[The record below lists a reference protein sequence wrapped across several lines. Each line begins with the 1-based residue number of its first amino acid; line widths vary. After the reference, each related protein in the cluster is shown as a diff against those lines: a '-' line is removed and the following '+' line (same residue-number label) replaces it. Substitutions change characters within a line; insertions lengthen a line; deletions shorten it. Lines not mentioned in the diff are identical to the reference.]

1 MNKRENR
8 ERIQDALNS
17 ALSSLQDDPWLAQRV
32 IAEAKGEKSAKRKI
46 SYGLMLALLLVLAAV
61 TALAAVVLSGKDFVG
76 QYMAPLSEN
85 TNSETWSREELQY
98 IERIAR
104 ENDLPLTD
112 DIVAE
117 LNAEDEVFKET
128 LMRLFMNMELGDSP
142 PSWPLADQA
151 WYDELLVRYG
161 LAEERTRF
169 LPMEGEITEAD
180 AISVAIKY
188 AQDHWG
194 IDLSDA
200 LGYRRYVQYML
211 STDDQDEKIRMWDI
225 EYEFSNGY
233 TYVICLSSNGEVMEN
248 RTYISAPES
257 AETQNKK
264 TALDADVIDLM
275 WRMLDDSFYD
285 VYTLAS
291 FRDDYG
297 EMIHTADDTSSYE
310 IQLMRRLLD
319 IPYALPDETDITP
332 EEALAAAKEWATKHG
347 WLDEWLRWCKH
358 SVSYRVYE
366 GEQPVYRVCFKL
378 RTENREAF
386 YRREMPFGFIVYID
400 PATGTVS
407 ESIVLNEL
415 DAFERYCEF
424 PDPHDK
430 ASDPGNG

>member
-8 ERIQDALNS
+8 ERIQDALNA
-17 ALSSLQDDPWLAQRV
+17 ALSGLQDDPWLAQRV

-142 PSWPLADQA
+142 ASWPLADQA

-169 LPMEGEITEAD
+169 LPMEGEIMEAD

-200 LGYRRYVQYML
+200 LGYRRYYSICFLQMTKMRKFGCGISSMNSRMAILMSSAYRA
-211 STDDQDEKIRMWDI
+211 TEKCWRIAPTSLRLK
-225 EYEFSNGY
+225 
-233 TYVICLSSNGEVMEN
+233 VRKR
-248 RTYISAPES
+248 RT
-257 AETQNKK
+257 KK
-264 TALDADVIDLM
+264 
-275 WRMLDDSFYD
+275 
-285 VYTLAS
+285 
-291 FRDDYG
+291 
-297 EMIHTADDTSSYE
+297 
-310 IQLMRRLLD
+310 
-319 IPYALPDETDITP
+319 
-332 EEALAAAKEWATKHG
+332 
-347 WLDEWLRWCKH
+347 LRWT
-358 SVSYRVYE
+358 
-366 GEQPVYRVCFKL
+366 
-378 RTENREAF
+378 RT
-386 YRREMPFGFIVYID
+386 
-400 PATGTVS
+400 
-407 ESIVLNEL
+407 
-415 DAFERYCEF
+415 
-424 PDPHDK
+424 
-430 ASDPGNG
+430 